1 MCNINQMFSD
11 HKQSK
16 ITEQGYFWNNG
27 MKEDCSVLKM
37 VLSTFQRALCDTA
50 AWSNSRQNSLS
61 QEIPSPTVL
70 FIT

>member
-27 MKEDCSVLKM
+27 MKEDCPVLKM

-50 AWSNSRQNSLS
+50 AWSNSR
-61 QEIPSPTVL
+61 
-70 FIT
+70 